1 MPTTINKKSFV
12 TEDYTFVPL
21 KDVKALLVN
30 SVNIPY
36 NIKFSLQPYLNSI
49 NSRIP
54 MACPK
59 TKMALMPV
67 LKDNQSYIES
77 NKNDIEDIADQVEFQ
92 TILSMAIPS
101 LLYDNELSYI
111 SSPFKKNF
119 IVKTPAF
126 QDLFE
131 SEHWMLKISQEM
143 LSKSFSKNIQQAGI
157 HILNKLY
164 DQNISN
170 EIDEHLTIFN
180 KKSNIE
186 RHFRINLR
194 FDFIEV
200 NNTKPLPTLTKAQIK
215 YLLKNLDDLD
225 LWLKHL
231 PIDTFEFSG
240 FTIGNLYDI
249 TDIQVL
255 SDLKNWLSYN
265 NDLNPQE
272 YFSQVGGFIKSY
284 IGKDDV
290 TVGGFVLNPDP
301 VYQEGNLNVLH
312 KKCLTDLLV
321 KEDSGKNKGIFDH
334 LVNAKRVLYIDDLTE
349 LENPSET
356 EIMLLNKGIRS
367 YLLSPLLDDNDN
379 ILSILELSSKEAN
392 TFNFKNV
399 PKLQPIFEQLILN
412 FEKYSNE
419 LNNRVTTIIQKNF
432 TSIHP
437 SVEWKFEEVA
447 KEYFVRKQAGEEGLA
462 MSPIVFKNVYPLYGQ
477 SDIVDSSRIRNEAIK
492 TDLIENLT
500 GLKEVL
506 DKWTSQ
512 KKLHLLESY
521 KVKVGNLISNLE
533 SEFISTDESRI
544 VKLITEEIH
553 PILDQLKNRHPDLST
568 KIYEK
573 YCETLDEKLGI
584 IYHKRKDFENS
595 VTKLNSTISDYMEKD
610 EYEMQE
616 VLTHFFEK
624 YKTDGVEYNIY
635 LGQSI
640 LRDEE
645 FSHDDLKNFRIWQL
659 VNSCEVT
666 RLVNKVSTTL
676 PIPLKTAELIFVYNN
691 PLSIRFRMDE
701 KKFDV
706 DGAYNVRY
714 EILKKRIDKA
724 TIKGSGERLT
734 QSGKVAIVYLSE
746 KDKLEYL
753 EFIEYLKIEGYI
765 EDKVEDLTLDKLQ
778 GAEGLRALRIKVKH
792 L

>member
-1 MPTTINKKSFV
+1 MPTTINKKNFI

-21 KDVKALLVN
+21 RDVKALLEN

-67 LKDNQSYIES
+67 LKDNQSFIES
-77 NKNDIEDIADQVEFQ
+77 KKNDIGDIANHVEFQ

-126 QDLFE
+126 QKLFE
-131 SEHWMLKISQEM
+131 SENWMLKISQEM

-164 DQNISN
+164 GQNISN
-170 EIDEHLTIFN
+170 EIDEHLTIFDTD
-180 KKSNIE
+180 SNLE
-186 RHFRINLR
+186 KRFRINPR

-200 NNTKPLPTLTKAQIK
+200 TNVKPLPELSNSQIK
-215 YLLKNLDDLD
+215 FMLKNLDDLD

-231 PIDTFEFSG
+231 PVDTFEFSG
-240 FTIGNLYDI
+240 FTIGNLYEI

-272 YFSQVGGFIKSY
+272 YFSKVGSFIKSY
-284 IGKDDV
+284 IGKPDV
-290 TVGGFVLNPDP
+290 TVGGFVLDQDP
-301 VYQEGNLNVLH
+301 IYKGANLNVLG
-312 KKCLTDLLV
+312 KKCLSELLV
-321 KEDSGKNKGIFDH
+321 ANDSNKDKGIFDY
-334 LVNAKRVLYIDDLTE
+334 LVTAKRVLYIDDLTE

-367 YLLSPLLDDNDN
+367 YLISPLLDEKEN
-379 ILSILELSSKEAN
+379 ILSVLELSSKEPN

-412 FEKYSNE
+412 FENYSNE
-419 LNNRVTTIIQKNF
+419 LSNRITTIIQKNF

-437 SVEWKFEEVA
+437 SVKWKFEEVA
-447 KEYFVRKQAGEEGLA
+447 KEYFVKKQTGEEGLA

-477 SDIVDSSRIRNEAIK
+477 SDIVDSSKIRNEAIK
-492 TDLIENLT
+492 EDLLENLT
-500 GLKEVL
+500 GLKSVL

-521 KVKVGNLISNLE
+521 KNKIHKLIVNLNDA
-533 SEFISTDESRI
+533 FISTDESRI
-544 VKLITEEIH
+544 VKLITEEVH
-553 PILDQLKNRHPDLST
+553 PILEKLKDRHPDLSL
-568 KIYEK
+568 KVYESYK
-573 YCETLDEKLGI
+573 NVLDEKLGI
-584 IYHKRKDFENS
+584 IYNKRKDFEYS
-595 VTKLNSTISDYMEKD
+595 VTKLNSTISDFMEKD
-610 EYEMQE
+610 EYEMQQ

-624 YKTDGVEYNIY
+624 YKTDGVEYNLY

-640 LRDEE
+640 LQEGE
-645 FSHDDLKNFRIWQL
+645 FTHDDLKNFRIWQL

-666 RLVNKVSTTL
+666 RLVKNISTTL
-676 PIPLKTAELIFVYNN
+676 PIPLTTAELIFVYNN

-724 TIKGSGERLT
+724 TIKDSGERLT
-734 QSGKVAIVYLSE
+734 QSGKIAIVYLSE

-753 EFIEYLKIEGYI
+753 EFIEYLIEQNYITDDI
-765 EDKVEDLTLDKLQ
+765 EDLSLDKLQ
-778 GAEGLRALRIKVKH
+778 GADGLRALRITVKD